1 MNQLAIKKYVKNKV
15 KRTFVK
21 AHVTIPQIVLNKLA
35 NGLYSEFEKL
45 SDEEQEKLLFSEDL
59 VIKLWEKHMDK
70 MKTELLEEM
79 WVKSCLF
86 FYYKL
91 SPKYCQKPLKKW
103 PLKNPYLSR
112 VLWLLTEIQDYCYI
126 NDFYV
131 YFRKNTSQ
139 IKRTFFYGELPT
151 RINLRG
157 VF

>member
-1 MNQLAIKKYVKNKV
+1 MKNKV

-79 WVKSCLF
+79 
-86 FYYKL
+86 
-91 SPKYCQKPLKKW
+91 
-103 PLKNPYLSR
+103 
-112 VLWLLTEIQDYCYI
+112 
-126 NDFYV
+126 
-131 YFRKNTSQ
+131 
-139 IKRTFFYGELPT
+139 
-151 RINLRG
+151 
-157 VF
+157 